1 MSWSTI
7 DATSIAQGKFVSA
20 ELMAKIKG
28 NLDYLYGINGGGQGP
43 EILNGSFEVDSDN
56 DGVPDHWDCTAYAG
70 GAVALESTSPS
81 EGARSIK
88 FTHPGG
94 AGNGGGRADSDYFA
108 VTTAE
113 SYYVQFLTW
122 VSAGASAMK
131 NKVQARYYTAARV
144 ELSSASPADL
154 YSSTVHPTDPTR
166 YAYDLT
172 PIADCKFVKIRVVGG
187 ATDIDQAGVAYFD
200 DVRVGVKIPEQAVQ
214 SAAISQTKLKTSQ
227 GAVTVTSTVGSNVT
241 LPGGEY
247 GFYPQ
252 VKGVSLGAPV
262 PIDAKIGI
270 GAASTAYVTN
280 IWLRDGGSGVGG
292 GLPVYAQ
299 QRYVASS
306 GEVFWT
312 FYLRDKVTKRVLSSY
327 AAPDHPCFGNGG
339 NPEKMSHPFPD
350 YDPLKHEIVVCNPT
364 KSQLQEMEGARYND
378 GAAHPSRSIA
388 DVIMRDYE
396 IDDATDVKWT
406 TTPVTVGL
414 PAGHDWTR
422 MQDGTEVTPI
432 KMTIPQPE
440 GMLCKALIKKKVDK

>member
-1 MSWSTI
+1 MAWSPIGT
-7 DATSIAQGKFVSA
+7 TSIAQGKFVSA
-20 ELMAKIKG
+20 ELMTKIKG

-43 EILNGSFEVDSDN
+43 EILNGSFEVDSDA

-70 GAVALESTSPS
+70 GAVAIESTSPS
-81 EGARSIK
+81 EGAKSLK

-94 AGNGGGRADSDYFA
+94 AGNGGGRADSEYFP

-113 SYYVQFLTW
+113 GYYVQFLTW

-131 NKVQARYYTAARV
+131 NKVQARYYTAAQV

-154 YSSTVHPTDPTR
+154 YSSTVNPTDPTR

-200 DVRVGVKIPEQAVQ
+200 DVRVGIKIPEYAVQ
-214 SAAISQTKLKTSQ
+214 SAAITQAKLKTSQ
-227 GAVTVTSTVGSNVT
+227 GSVSVTSTVGSNVT

-252 VKGVSLGAPV
+252 LKGGVYPM
-262 PIDAKIGI
+262 DAKIGI
-270 GAASTAYVTN
+270 ALLSTAYVTN
-280 IWLRDGGSGVGG
+280 IWLRDASGVVPGG
-292 GLPVYAQ
+292 TAVNAR
-299 QRYVASS
+299 QRYVTSS
-306 GEVFWT
+306 GEVFWV
-312 FYLRDKVTKRVLSSY
+312 FYLRDKATKQVKATY

-339 NPEKMSHPFPD
+339 NPEKMQHPFPD
-350 YDPLKHEIVVCNPT
+350 YDPAKHEIVVCNPT
-364 KSQLQEMEGARYND
+364 LSQLQAMEGARYND
-378 GAAHPSRSIA
+378 GSAHPSRSIA

-396 IDDATDVKWT
+396 LDDATDAKWPT
-406 TTPVTVGL
+406 IPVTVGL

-432 KMTIPQPE
+432 KMAIPQPE
-440 GMLCKALIKKKVDK
+440 GMLCKLLKKKVDK

>member
-1 MSWSTI
+1 MAWSTI
-7 DATSIAQGKFVSA
+7 GTTSIAQGKFVSA
-20 ELMAKIKG
+20 ELMTKIKG
-28 NLDYLYGINGGGQGP
+28 NLDYLYGINAGGQGP
-43 EILNGSFEVDSDN
+43 EILNGSFEVDSDA

-81 EGARSIK
+81 EGAKSIK

-94 AGNGGGRADSDYFA
+94 AGNGGGRADSDYFP

-113 SYYVQFLTW
+113 GYYVQFLTW

-131 NKVQARYYTAARV
+131 NKVQARYYTAAQV

-154 YSSTVHPTDPTR
+154 YSSTVNPTDPTR

-200 DVRVGVKIPEQAVQ
+200 DVRVGIKIPEYAVQ
-214 SAAISQTKLKTSQ
+214 SAAITQAKLKTSQ
-227 GAVTVTSTVGSNVT
+227 GAVNTDSTAGANLT

-252 VKGVSLGAPV
+252 VYGYNCSVTSQIALS
-262 PIDAKIGI
+262 
-270 GAASTAYVTN
+270 AACATYATN
-280 IWLRDGGSGVGG
+280 AFLMN
-292 GLPVYAQ
+292 VYGYGFTVYMR
-299 QRYVASS
+299 QRYVTSS
-306 GEVFWT
+306 GEVFWV
-312 FYLRDKVTKRVLSSY
+312 FYLRDKATKQVKATY

-339 NPEKMSHPFPD
+339 NPEKMQHPFPD
-350 YDPLKHEIVVCNPT
+350 YDPAKHEIVVCNPT
-364 KSQLQEMEGARYND
+364 LSQLQAMEGARYND
-378 GAAHPSRSIA
+378 GSAHPSRSIA

-396 IDDATDVKWT
+396 LDDATDAKWPT
-406 TTPVTVGL
+406 IPVTVGL

-432 KMTIPQPE
+432 KKAIPQPE
-440 GMLCKALIKKKVDK
+440 GMLCKLLKKKVDK

>member
-1 MSWSTI
+1 MAWSTI
-7 DATSIAQGKFVSA
+7 STAEIAQGKFVTA
-20 ELMAKIKG
+20 ELMTKIKG

-43 EILNGSFEVDSDN
+43 EILNGSFEVDSDA
-56 DGVPDHWDCTAYAG
+56 DGLPDHWDCTAYAG
-70 GAVALESTSPS
+70 GAVAIESTSPS
-81 EGARSIK
+81 EGAKSLK

-94 AGNGGGRADSDYFA
+94 AGNGGGRADSDYFP

-113 SYYVQFLTW
+113 GYYVQFLTW

-131 NKVQARYYTAARV
+131 NKVQARYYTAAQV

-154 YSSTVHPTDPTR
+154 YSSTVNPTSPTR

-200 DVRVGVKIPEQAVQ
+200 DVRVGIKIPEYAVQ
-214 SAAISQTKLKTSQ
+214 SAAITQAKLKTSQ
-227 GAVTVTSTVGSNVT
+227 GAVNTNSSAGANLT

-252 VKGVSLGAPV
+252 VYG
-262 PIDAKIGI
+262 DAGYVVAQIAQ
-270 GAASTAYVTN
+270 AAACSTYTTN
-280 IWLRDGGSGVGG
+280 AFLQTYGFGTV
-292 GLPVYAQ
+292 VYMR
-299 QRYVASS
+299 QRYVTSS
-306 GEVFWT
+306 GEVFWV
-312 FYLRDKVTKRVLSSY
+312 FYLRDKATKQVKATY

-339 NPEKMSHPFPD
+339 NPEKMQHPFPD
-350 YDPLKHEIVVCNPT
+350 YDPAKHEIVVCNPT
-364 KSQLQEMEGARYND
+364 LSQLQAMEGARYND
-378 GAAHPSRSIA
+378 GSAHPSRSIA

-396 IDDATDVKWT
+396 LDDATDAKWPT
-406 TTPVTVGL
+406 IPVTVGL

-432 KMTIPQPE
+432 KKVIPQPE
-440 GMLCKALIKKKVDK
+440 GMLCKLLKKKVDK